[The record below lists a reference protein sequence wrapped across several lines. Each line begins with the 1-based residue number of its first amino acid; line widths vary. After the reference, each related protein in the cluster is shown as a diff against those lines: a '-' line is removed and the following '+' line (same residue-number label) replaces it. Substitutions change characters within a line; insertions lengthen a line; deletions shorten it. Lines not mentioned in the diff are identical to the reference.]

1 VSVRQPFEGQRV
13 RSWITLRSTVS
24 DPARVQRVEYLID
37 GRPANL
43 IGTVRPDFPKS
54 WQSSTVRDGAHTLV
68 ARATLIDGSVRES
81 ATRRFTTSN
90 GRSASAQSAAA
101 VQVLYAAGSRR
112 LVVDRSP
119 VTRAR
124 LRFATPGSSVTR
136 ATLRIYVRDGA
147 GRFVVRAGTASATSK
162 PVRARAWTTVDVTR
176 LVRSG
181 RTRFVLSA
189 AGRTRIVFAGSA
201 SRAKPQL
208 LVRP

>member
-1 VSVRQPFEGQRV
+1 
-13 RSWITLRSTVS
+13 
-24 DPARVQRVEYLID
+24 VQRVEYLVD
-37 GRPANL
+37 GRSANL
-43 IGTVRPDFPKS
+43 VGTARPEFPKS
-54 WQSSTVRDGAHTLV
+54 WQSSTSRNGAHTLV
-68 ARATLIDGSVRES
+68 ARATLIDGSIRES

-101 VQVLYAAGSRR
+101 VQVRYAARSSRS

-119 VTRAR
+119 LTRAR
-124 LRFATPGSSVTR
+124 LRFATPGGGVAR
-136 ATLRIYVRDGA
+136 ATLRLYVRTGT
-147 GRFVVRAGTASATSK
+147 GRFVVRAGTGAAASR

-176 LVRSG
+176 LVRSE

-189 AGRTRIVFAGSA
+189 AGPTRIVFAGTA